1 MTTSKP
7 TKGKNPPK
15 KEPPMV
21 KPKYNKRANPSG
33 RKGNPRASRKGDQR
47 DHTTESHRTPTT
59 VVHTTKIAGKAEHLE
74 SQNKPKSQLK

>member
-59 VVHTTKIAGKAEHLE
+59 EVLPVETAGKAEHQE
-74 SQNKPKSQLK
+74 SQKQTKRVT